1 MIEEIPPFWWRKPG
15 WQAWLL
21 WPVSLIAGWIAA
33 RPLRAR
39 HREDFDLPVL
49 CIATLAIGASGRT
62 EVAMALA
69 LSASRMG
76 RRPGLIAAG
85 PSGAF
90 AAPHRVDPHH
100 DIARHVGDEA
110 LQLARAAPTMVCGD
124 RVAAARALAADGCD
138 LVIIAD
144 GHVSEP
150 LLADRTLVVAD
161 ASRGVGN
168 GFVVPAGPVRAPLV
182 EQFRNASA
190 LLKLGDGDGADHVVR
205 HAARAAR
212 PVYEAAIVAAPTTV
226 LKGRRL
232 LAFAGTVGPEQFF
245 DTVRAAGG
253 QIEIERR
260 FADGHL
266 YADDELQELS
276 SAAAA
281 AGLGIVTTPRDAA
294 RLAHGTAAASEFRR
308 HLAVLDTQV
317 VFELQQ
323 VPETI
328 VRDTVEEWRRR
339 KQA

>member
-33 RPLRAR
+33 RPLRVR

-49 CIATLAIGASGRT
+49 CVATLAIGASGRT
-62 EVAMALA
+62 EAAAALA
-69 LSASRMG
+69 AAAKRIG
-76 RRPGLIAAG
+76 HRPGLIAAG

-90 AAPHRVDPHH
+90 AAPHCVDLHH

-110 LQLARAAPTMVCGD
+110 LQLARAAPTMIGGD
-124 RVAAARALAADGCD
+124 RIAAARALAADGCD

-144 GHVSEP
+144 GQVSEP

-161 ASRGVGN
+161 AARGVGN

-182 EQFRNASA
+182 EQFRHASA
-190 LLKLGDGDGADHVVR
+190 VLKLGDGDGADHIVR
-205 HAARAAR
+205 LAARAAR
-212 PVYEAAIVAAPTTV
+212 PVYEAVILAASGTD
-226 LKGRRL
+226 LAGRRL
-232 LAFAGTVGPEQFF
+232 LAFAGTAGTAQFF
-245 DTVRAAGG
+245 DMVRAAGG
-253 QIEIERR
+253 EIEIERS

-276 SAAAA
+276 ATASA
-281 AGLGIVTTPRDAA
+281 AGLGIVTTSRDAA
-294 RLAHGTAAASEFRR
+294 RLSHGTTVAAEFHRQ
-308 HLAVLDTQV
+308 LTVLDTQV
-317 VFELQQ
+317 AFELAH

-339 KQA
+339 RQA